1 MWHDH
6 TALRRAEGVKVERVG
21 SGAASAKETV
31 LPFLS
36 TATVPERTLMPS
48 DLSGLS
54 VVAFEVRGAARSG
67 EERNEVSTGAREAR
81 LTCNTDT

>member
-6 TALRRAEGVKVERVG
+6 TALRRAEGVKVESVG
-21 SGAASAKETV
+21 SGAACAEETA
-31 LPFLS
+31 LSFLS
-36 TATVPERTLMPS
+36 TATVPKRTLRPS

-54 VVAFEVRGAARSG
+54 GFDVGVKSR